1 MKVTILKTGE
11 TATFRD
17 EYAERLIEQGIAVV
31 AGDEKPGV
39 KKAETGKAEAPKAEE
54 SANTGKKK

>member
-11 TATFRD
+11 TATFHD
-17 EYAERLIEQGIAVV
+17 EYAARLIEQGKAVV

-39 KKAETGKAEAPKAEE
+39 KAEPAKAAPAKAEE
-54 SANTGKKK
+54 PASTGKKK